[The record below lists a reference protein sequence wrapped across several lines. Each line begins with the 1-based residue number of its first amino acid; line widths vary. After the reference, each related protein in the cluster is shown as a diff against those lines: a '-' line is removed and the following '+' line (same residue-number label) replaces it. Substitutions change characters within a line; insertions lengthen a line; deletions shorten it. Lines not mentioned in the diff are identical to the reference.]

1 MSKDG
6 SEIAHPVNGSMYASD
21 AGIKGVSKDVS
32 VALPKYNLK
41 SGILEI
47 GERTLVFPKNK
58 ASPRR
63 ILWIKNT
70 SPNHAILLK
79 ATDSPTASAITI
91 DPDSEK
97 YFEFHMIGFTDKPD
111 ENGIRKIVGICEW
124 MDDVYLENAADS
136 IVYITYQAMELIY

>member
-6 SEIAHPVNGSMYASD
+6 SEIAHPVSNSMYASD
-21 AGIKGVSKDVS
+21 AGIKAVSKDIS
-32 VALPKYNLK
+32 VDLPKHNLK

-58 ASPRR
+58 SSPRR

-79 ATDSPTASAITI
+79 ASDSATASAITI

-97 YFEFHMIGFTDKPD
+97 YFEFHMIGFADKPD
-111 ENGIRKIVGICEW
+111 EKGIRRVVGVCEW
-124 MDDVYLENAADS
+124 MDDVYLENPSDS
-136 IVYITYQAMELIY
+136 IVYITFQAMELIY